1 MLEVLKFVQ
10 GAVSKKD
17 FVPALQHFRIKDGT
31 IQGFNGAIALSSPI
45 NLNLTCSPLAIPF
58 IKAIQTCRDT
68 VQLHL
73 TQSKRLAIKSGSFV
87 AFIECLP
94 EDKEFPNIAPDG
106 DDIPIDGEL
115 LVRTLKVLAPFI
127 AEDASRVWARG
138 VLFRGT
144 SAYATNNIIIVE
156 KWVGANFPE
165 LNIPAESVT
174 ELLRIGEI
182 PSRIQASKGSI
193 TFHFENG
200 RWLRSQVLS
209 TEWPDISKVLER
221 EGGHEAIPTGFFEAL
236 EDLEPFLGELN
247 RCYFSKDR
255 ISTSPNSEIG
265 ASVEVKG
272 VPEKG
277 CWNLNQLRLLKRVA
291 ITTGFEKYPDPCVFY
306 GDNLRGVIAGMT
318 YE

>member
-1 MLEVLKFVQ
+1 MLETLKFVQ

-17 FVPALQHFRIKDGT
+17 IVPVLQHFRIKDGT

-45 NLNLTCSPLAIPF
+45 DLNLSCSPLAAPF

-73 TQSKRLAIKSGSFV
+73 TQTKRLAIKSGPFV
-87 AFIECLP
+87 AFVECLP
-94 EDKEFPNIAPDG
+94 EDHTFPNIDPEG
-106 DDIPIDGEL
+106 DDVAVDGEL
-115 LVRTLKVLAPFI
+115 LLKNLKILAPFI

-138 VLFRGT
+138 ILFRGT
-144 SAYATNNIIIVE
+144 SAYATNNIVIVE
-156 KWVGANFPE
+156 KWLGAEVPE
-165 LNIPAESVT
+165 LNIPEESVA
-174 ELLRIGEI
+174 ELLRIGEP
-182 PSRIQASKGSI
+182 PSRIQASQRSI
-193 TFHFENG
+193 TFHFANG

-209 TEWPDISKVLER
+209 TEWPDVSKVLEG
-221 EGGHEAIPTGFFEAL
+221 EGGYESIPAGFFEAL
-236 EDLEPFLGELN
+236 EDLAPFLGQFS

-255 ISTSPNSEIG
+255 ISTSPNPEIG

-291 ITTGFEKYPDPCVFY
+291 STTGFEKYPSPCMFY
-306 GDNLRGVIAGMT
+306 GTDLRGVIAGMS